1 MMLNFDLLAFQ
12 YWISAVTI
20 ALQSADQNQEESQAT
35 VSIHNTFHV
44 TFPICPDFSESSLP
58 SFIFLIFNS
67 PLIVRNTMVVFC
79 LDFPHHYVLPEGW
92 NSHRQYSKFTWKPD
106 PRSFGTCCFPLQYG
120 FVWEQRTPKA
130 HGLFFRCYA
139 LDIPIC
145 SHTQISNYIPVNC

>member
-1 MMLNFDLLAFQ
+1 MSMMLNFDLLAFQ

-79 LDFPHHYVLPEGW
+79 LDFPHHYVLPEG
-92 NSHRQYSKFTWKPD
+92 
-106 PRSFGTCCFPLQYG
+106 
-120 FVWEQRTPKA
+120 
-130 HGLFFRCYA
+130 
-139 LDIPIC
+139 
-145 SHTQISNYIPVNC
+145 